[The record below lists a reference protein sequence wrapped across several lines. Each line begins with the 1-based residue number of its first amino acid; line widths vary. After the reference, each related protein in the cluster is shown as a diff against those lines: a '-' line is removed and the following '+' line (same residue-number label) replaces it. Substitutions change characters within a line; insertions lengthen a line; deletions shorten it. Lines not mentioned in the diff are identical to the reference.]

1 MTKILVIDDETLIRT
16 IMCDMLEGAGYEVV
30 VAPSGEE
37 GLHLAKAERPD
48 CILLDIMMPGMDGY
62 ETCSA
67 LKADPDLAHIPV
79 LLASASSDV
88 RIIDQAERV
97 GAFNV
102 LPKPFRFEQLQHVVA
117 LALNPPA

>member
-1 MTKILVIDDETLIRT
+1 MKKILVIDDETLVRT
-16 IMCDMLEGAGYEVV
+16 ITRDMLEGAGYAIVA
-30 VAPSGEE
+30 APSGEE
-37 GLHLAKAERPD
+37 GMQLAKAERPD

-79 LLASASSDV
+79 LLISASSDV
-88 RIIDQAERV
+88 RVVDRAERV
-97 GAFNV
+97 GAFTV
-102 LPKPFRFEQLQHVVA
+102 LQKPFRFEQLQHVIA